1 MDKKSINGKF
11 GIWLSNLEVDAI
23 RRSLRWYDNCAI
35 NFKDNSKTAIMR
47 LLLDDLNKIQ
57 SNGPQIEQ
65 QSDDCE
71 VIYEEDVMK
80 NICEEC
86 E

>member
-11 GIWLSNLEVDAI
+11 GIWLSNLEIDAI
-23 RRSLRWYDNCAI
+23 RRALKWYDNCAI
-35 NFKDNSKTAIMR
+35 SFKDDSKTAIMR
-47 LLLDDLNKIQ
+47 LLVDDLNKIQ

-65 QSDDCE
+65 QSDDNE
-71 VIYEEDVMK
+71 FIYEEDVMK